1 MGGGLDTGST
11 CNIEGGWILGLPV
24 TLMGGL
30 DTGSTCNI
38 EGGWILGLPVTL
50 RGAGCWV
57 YL

>member
-1 MGGGLDTGST
+1 MLGLPVTFRVELDTGST
-11 CNIEGGWILGLPV
+11 CNIDG
-24 TLMGGL
+24 GGL

-50 RGAGCWV
+50 RGAGYWV